1 MTNIIFPCISLFTTM
16 NFITFESTAN
26 YTESNLGFT
35 GRIIFDCF
43 RGTCGVEHS
52 YYDSSKDYL
61 SK

>member
-1 MTNIIFPCISLFTTM
+1 M

-52 YYDSSKDYL
+52 YYDSS
-61 SK
+61 SES